1 MFYSPTQNDSFHQLP
16 ALQQQYID
24 EFEHLRLPV
33 TFLNISRMLFVI
45 RKVMRHVN
53 VRIRQCIAVAE
64 QVIDGRKHFVLVSK
78 THTYKNIALSSGKEM
93 YDGYRI
99 CSSLYSIFG
108 FCFHHINH

>member
-33 TFLNISRMLFVI
+33 TVLNISRMLFVI

-64 QVIDGRKHFVLVSK
+64 RVVDGRKHFVLVSK
-78 THTYKNIALSSGKEM
+78 THTSKNIAPRTRTLHVIHFRCISFRQK
-93 YDGYRI
+93 
-99 CSSLYSIFG
+99 
-108 FCFHHINH
+108 N